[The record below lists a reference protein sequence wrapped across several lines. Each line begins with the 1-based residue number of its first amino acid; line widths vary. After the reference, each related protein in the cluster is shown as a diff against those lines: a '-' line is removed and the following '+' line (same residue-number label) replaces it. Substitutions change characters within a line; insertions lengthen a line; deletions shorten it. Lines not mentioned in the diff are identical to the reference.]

1 MDANK
6 LKAKMIENDLNVARV
21 ADKLGL
27 HKSSLYRKM
36 SGKDQ
41 MTVSEAMYLKELLGL
56 NNAEALD
63 IFLPKE

>member
-36 SGKDQ
+36 NGKDQ
-41 MTVSEAMYLKELLGL
+41 MTVSEAMHLKELLGL
-56 NNAEALD
+56 NNTEALD